1 MRLAFHQFGSQAWLG
16 GNTFFEGLFAALR
29 ALGDGRLTLV
39 LLVEVHVNAADYQ
52 SVAVLADE
60 VRCVPPLPPEP
71 GLLLQ
76 KSLRYHIAW
85 WLRHRGLKQPVG
97 IAPHPLTHTLPRQ
110 HIDAYL
116 AMASN
121 PAPITSVPTIVWVPD
136 FQHRR
141 LPETYAP
148 VERATRDRHFMA
160 QSSWATQ
167 VVVTA
172 EEVRR
177 DFEAFAPD
185 MVNRGRVIH
194 FVADIP
200 ASVYEGDP
208 YTGLAQY
215 RLPETFIYLSNQFWQ
230 HKNHQFVFDALR
242 QLTAR
247 GVHPQIVCSGNPI
260 DYRRPSH
267 FSELIQH
274 LSLANLRD
282 QFIWLD
288 VVPRADLFRLMRQSI
303 CVMNPSKFEGLGLS
317 VAESKSLGKRVLA
330 SDLGPLRE
338 QAAPAAVYFDPHD
351 AGDLA
356 AKMEAVWTS
365 VRPGPDRELEAVA
378 RAEFPYRQAAFGR
391 ELLQIFREAQASFAR
406 QSQPAR
412 RLRRAVHTPSTAK
425 GVP

>member
-29 ALGDGRLTLV
+29 SLGDARPTLV
-39 LLVEVHVNAADYQ
+39 LLVEEHVDEADYQ

-60 VRCVPPLPPEP
+60 VRRVPPLPPEP

-85 WLRHRGLKQPVG
+85 WLRHRGLKRPVV
-97 IAPHPLTHTLPRQ
+97 IDPHPLTQTLPRQ
-110 HIDAYL
+110 HIDAYFG
-116 AMASN
+116 MVTY

-141 LPETYAP
+141 LPEKYGP

-160 QSSWATQ
+160 QARWATQ

-185 MVNRGRVIH
+185 LAYKARVIH

-200 ASVYEGDP
+200 EDVYKGDP
-208 YTGLAQY
+208 YIGLAQY
-215 RLPETFIYLSNQFWQ
+215 CLPEKFIYLPNQFWQ
-230 HKNHQFVFDALR
+230 HKNHQLVFDALS

-267 FSELIQH
+267 FSELMQH
-274 LSLANLRD
+274 LSIANLRD
-282 QFIWLD
+282 QFIWLG
-288 VVPRADLFRLMRQSI
+288 VVPRLDVFRLMRQSI

-338 QAAPAAVYFDPHD
+338 QAAPGAVYFDPND
-351 AGDLA
+351 PSDLA
-356 AKMEAVWTS
+356 AKMEAIWTS
-365 VRPGPDRELEAVA
+365 VPPGPDRELEAAA
-378 RAEFPYRQAAFGR
+378 RAEFPNRQAAFGR
-391 ELLQIFREAQASFAR
+391 ELLQLFAEAQANFAR
-406 QSQPAR
+406 QSQPVSR
-412 RLRRAVHTPSTAK
+412 IRRAFQTPSPTKAS
-425 GVP
+425 P